1 LITSKTR
8 IKENFDTTTPQGKL
22 MLTVFQAFSQFE
34 RDLIVQR
41 YTQKQIH

>member
-1 LITSKTR
+1 
-8 IKENFDTTTPQGKL
+8 

-41 YTQKQIH
+41 TREELEGARRRLGGAHVLRIALLKRH